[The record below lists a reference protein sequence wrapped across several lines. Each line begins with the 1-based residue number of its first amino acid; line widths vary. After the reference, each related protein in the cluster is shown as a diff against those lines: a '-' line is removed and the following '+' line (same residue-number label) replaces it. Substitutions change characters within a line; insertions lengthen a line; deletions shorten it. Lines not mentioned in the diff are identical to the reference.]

1 MLPHKTI
8 ARMAKTVLLL
18 WLWLLSTAPF
28 APLEAQH
35 LDLVVQVGH
44 TREIGEVAFSP
55 DGKTFASGS
64 NDNTIKLWSVD
75 GGREIKTLS
84 GHTDW
89 VWAVAFSP
97 NGKTLASGS
106 LDKTIKLWNVET
118 GQEIMPLTGSVVG
131 VETPPVDG
139 RRDRNG
145 VQAVAFSPDGKTLAS
160 GSRDR
165 TVRLWD
171 VASGRELHILYN
183 HTDWVYSVAF
193 SPDGKTLASG
203 SKDNTIKLWDVASG
217 QELKTITG
225 HDDSVLSVAFSPDR
239 ETLASGSTDQTIRV
253 WEIASRK
260 ELKSFKVRTGSIFS
274 VKFSPNGETLASG
287 GGDNT
292 IRLWDINSE
301 KQIWEVERHKGW
313 VHSVAFSTDGQTL
326 ASGSF
331 DSTVKLWNVK
341 TGQQIKSLD
350 EHAVEVNSVAFSP
363 DGQTLASGCDDN
375 TIKLW
380 SLNSGQQTRF
390 LVGHTNSVSA
400 VAFSPDGKTL
410 ASASFD
416 KTVRLWNLETDQQ
429 IKFPLDH
436 NALVRSVAFSPD
448 GETLASGGDSST
460 LKLWKVKTG
469 EQIKALESKVG
480 DVYSIAFSPDNESL
494 AYTGNASRTIKLLN
508 FKTGQEIR
516 SFSPSGDQDV
526 RNNSVIFS
534 PDGEI
539 LASGSDD
546 KTIELWNVKS
556 GKWLRTLTGHTEA
569 VESIAFSKDGKTL
582 ISGSYDKTIKLWN
595 VDSGREIKSIAS
607 HAKSVSSVAF
617 STNGKFFASGSNDA
631 TIKLWDM
638 RNNEL
643 LATLISL
650 ERDEWVLATPEG
662 RFDTNKSLDRVEG
675 LHWVIHTEV
684 LEALP
689 LDIFMRPYYEPQLL
703 PRLLAKDDFREVPPL
718 ESINRVQ
725 PKVTITDVK
734 KDGPVTATVTVEVEN
749 VERKYQRKQNP
760 FVESGAKDL
769 RLFRD
774 GQLVSYRDGDL
785 LGQKQN
791 ATIGCEPIGGGVKKC
806 QAVFKH
812 ILLPQQEGVK
822 DVEFSAYAFNTS
834 DVKSNT
840 SRVPFK
846 FIPKPSPKKGRVY
859 LISVGVSKY
868 ENSAWDLKF
877 AANDAR
883 LVDDIVAAKL
893 RATGDYDDVV
903 NVSLTS
909 EETVVNGR
917 KRLIKNATKKN
928 FRTIMRLLA
937 GERLAA
943 SEITGIPNARKI
955 GKATPEDVVLI
966 FYSSHGY
973 RDTERFYLFPYD
985 TGAGEGRDPEAVI
998 PQAISSDDLYQWLR
1012 DIDAGEMTL
1021 VIDACHAAAVTG
1033 KEFKPGPM
1041 GSRGMGQLAYDK
1053 GMRILAATQPD
1064 TIAVEVDNI
1073 DQEQK
1078 IQHGLL
1084 TYTLVEDGLV
1094 CRLADTNRDKII
1106 LLPEWLEY
1114 GVTNVPVLFN
1124 KVMKGQSISVCKG
1137 TEAQIQRRGS
1147 NAVPFISIGDGDP
1160 STQQPTLFDFT
1171 DKLRRKRQLPVEN
1184 ISLTIR

>member
-1 MLPHKTI
+1 MRPLKTI
-8 ARMAKTVLLL
+8 ARLTKTVLLF

-89 VWAVAFSP
+89 VWAVAFSSDK
-97 NGKTLASGS
+97 KTLASGS

-118 GQEIMPLTGSVVG
+118 GQVIMTLTGRVVG

-139 RRDRNG
+139 LRDRNG
-145 VQAVAFSPDGKTLAS
+145 VQAVAFSPDGKILAS
-160 GSRDR
+160 GSRDK
-165 TVRLWD
+165 TVRLWE
-171 VASGRELHILYN
+171 VASGRELHILPS
-183 HTDWVYSVAF
+183 HTNWVYSVAF

-203 SKDNTIKLWDVASG
+203 SSDNTIKLWDVASG

-225 HDDSVLSVAFSPDR
+225 HDNSVLSVAFSPDR

-260 ELKSFKVRTGSIFS
+260 EIKIFKVRTGSIYS
-274 VKFSPNGETLASG
+274 VKFSPKGETLASG

-292 IRLWDINSE
+292 IRLWDIKSE
-301 KQIWEVERHKGW
+301 KQIWEVERHKGL

-390 LVGHTNSVSA
+390 LVGHTKSVSA
-400 VAFSPDGKTL
+400 VTFSPDGKTL
-410 ASASFD
+410 ASGSMD
-416 KTVRLWNLETDQQ
+416 ETVRLWNLETSQQ

-436 NALVRSVAFSPD
+436 NAWVRSVAFSPD
-448 GETLASGGDSST
+448 GETLASGGGSST
-460 LKLWKVKTG
+460 INLWKVKTG
-469 EQIKALESKVG
+469 EQIKALESKIG

-494 AYTGNASRTIKLLN
+494 AYTGNASRTVRLVN
-508 FKTGQEIR
+508 FRSGQEIR

-526 RNNSVIFS
+526 RNNSVVFS

-539 LASGSDD
+539 LAFGSSD
-546 KTIELWNVKS
+546 KKIELWNVKS

-675 LHWVIHTEV
+675 LHWVIHTEG

-689 LDIFMRPYYEPQLL
+689 LDIFMRPYYEPRLL
-703 PRLLAKDDFREVPPL
+703 PRLLANDDFREVPSL

-734 KDGPVTATVTVEVEN
+734 RDGPATATVTVEVEK
-749 VERKYQRKQNP
+749 VKRTYQRALNP
-760 FVESGAKDL
+760 VVESGATDL

-774 GQLVSYRDGDL
+774 GQLVGYRDGDL
-785 LGQKQN
+785 LSQSQRGE
-791 ATIGCEPIGGGVKKC
+791 TGCKRVVDNSDKC
-806 QAVFKH
+806 RAVFEH
-812 ILLPQQEGVK
+812 VTLPQQQWVNE
-822 DVEFSAYAFNTS
+822 VEFSAYAFNTS
-834 DVKSNT
+834 DVKSQT
-840 SRVPFK
+840 SRFLFELNPQSVNRR
-846 FIPKPSPKKGRVY
+846 GRVY
-859 LISVGVSKY
+859 LITVGVSNY
-868 ENSAWDLKF
+868 ENPDWNLKF

-883 LVDDIVAAKL
+883 LVRDVVGAKL
-893 RATGDYDDVV
+893 RATGEYDDVV
-903 NVSLTS
+903 DVMLTA
-909 EETVVNGR
+909 EEQVVNGR
-917 KRLIKNATKKN
+917 KVFTKSATKNN
-928 FRTIMRLLA
+928 FAKIMRLLA
-937 GERLAA
+937 GEKL
-943 SEITGIPNARKI
+943 SKPETKEIPNARKI
-955 GKATPEDVVLI
+955 GKATPEDLVLI
-966 FYSSHGY
+966 FFSSHGY
-973 RDTERFYLFPYD
+973 RDKERFYLFPYD
-985 TGAGEGRDPEAVI
+985 TGAGRGRDPEAVI
-998 PQAISSDDLYQWLR
+998 PHSISSDDLYLLLR
-1012 DIDAGEMTL
+1012 NIDAGEVVL

-1064 TIAVEVDNI
+1064 TPAGEVDTLK
-1073 DQEQK
+1073 QRK

-1084 TYTLVEDGLV
+1084 TYALVEDGLIKG
-1094 CRLADTNRDKII
+1094 LADTNPDGVIM
-1106 LLPEWLEY
+1106 LAEWLQY
-1114 GVTNVPVLFN
+1114 GVTDVPRLFEQALMN
-1124 KVMKGQSISVCKG
+1124 QSRPLDSG
-1137 TEAQIQRRGS
+1137 NDQAAAQGRTRVGSILRGE
-1147 NAVPFISIGDGDP
+1147 GDEL
-1160 STQQPTLFDFT
+1160 TQQPSLFDFT
-1171 DKLRRKRQLPVEN
+1171 DKVRRKRQLPV
-1184 ISLTIR
+1184 SRTSRLK

>member
-1 MLPHKTI
+1 MLPLRTI
-8 ARMAKTVLLL
+8 PRSAKLAMFLC
-18 WLWLLSTAPF
+18 LWLLSTAPF

-84 GHTDW
+84 GHADW
-89 VWAVAFSP
+89 VWAVAFSSDK
-97 NGKTLASGS
+97 KTLASGS

-118 GQEIMPLTGSVVG
+118 GQEIMTLTGSVVR

-139 RRDRNG
+139 KRDRNG

-160 GSRDR
+160 GSRDK

-171 VASGRELHILYN
+171 VASGKELHVLSS
-183 HTDWVYSVAF
+183 HTEWVSSVAF

-203 SKDNTIKLWDVASG
+203 SLDNTIKLWDVASG

-225 HDDSVLSVAFSPDR
+225 HDDSVLSVAFSPDG

-253 WEIASRK
+253 WEITSRK
-260 ELKSFKVRTGSIFS
+260 EIKFFKVRTGSIYS

-331 DSTVKLWNVK
+331 DSAVKLWNVK

-390 LVGHTNSVSA
+390 LVGHTKSVSA
-400 VAFSPDGKTL
+400 VTFSPDGKTL
-410 ASASFD
+410 ASGSMD
-416 KTVRLWNLETDQQ
+416 ETVRLWNLETSQQ

-436 NALVRSVAFSPD
+436 NAWVRSVEFSPD
-448 GETLASGGDSST
+448 GETLASGGGSST
-460 LKLWKVKTG
+460 IKLWKVKTG
-469 EQIKALESKVG
+469 EQIKALESKIG

-494 AYTGNASRTIKLLN
+494 AYTGNASRTVKLVN
-508 FKTGQEIR
+508 FRSGQEIR

-526 RNNSVIFS
+526 RNNSVVFS

-539 LASGSDD
+539 LAFGSSD

-569 VESIAFSKDGKTL
+569 VESVAFSKDGKTL

-607 HAKSVSSVAF
+607 HGKSVSSVAF

-662 RFDTNKSLDRVEG
+662 RFDTNKSLDRIAG
-675 LHWVIHTEV
+675 LHWVIRTEV

-689 LDIFMRPYYEPQLL
+689 LDIFMRLYYEPRLL
-703 PRLLAKDDFREVPPL
+703 PRLLANDHFRKVPPL

-725 PKVTITDVK
+725 PKVRITDVK
-734 KDGPVTATVTVEVEN
+734 KDGLVTATVTVEVEG
-749 VERKYQRKQNP
+749 VEHSYQREQNQV
-760 FVESGAKDL
+760 VESGAKDL

-774 GQLVSYRDGDL
+774 GQLVSYRDGYL
-785 LGQKQN
+785 LGRKQN
-791 ATIGCEPIGGGVKKC
+791 ATGCTPIDGSVRRC
-806 QAVFKH
+806 RAVFDRVR
-812 ILLPQQEGVK
+812 LPQQESVK

-834 DVKSNT
+834 DVKSET
-840 SRVPFK
+840 SRFPFK
-846 FIPKPSPKKGRVY
+846 FTRNPLPKKGRVY

-868 ENSAWDLKF
+868 ENSAWDLGF
-877 AANDAR
+877 AANDAH
-883 LVDDIVAAKL
+883 LIDDTVAAKL
-893 RATGDYDDVV
+893 RATGAYDDVV

-909 EETVVNGR
+909 EDKVVSGR
-917 KRLIKNATKKN
+917 KQLIKNATKRN
-928 FRTIMRLLA
+928 FRTVMRLLA
-937 GERLAA
+937 GERLAP
-943 SEITGIPNARKI
+943 SETKGIPNARKI
-955 GKATPEDVVLI
+955 QKATPEDVVLI

-985 TGAGEGRDPEAVI
+985 TGAGQGRDPEAVV
-998 PQAISSDDLYQWLR
+998 PHAISSDDLYLWLR
-1012 DIDAGEMTL
+1012 DIDASEIVL

-1064 TIAVEVDNI
+1064 TTAVEVDSI
-1073 DQEQK
+1073 DQKQK

-1084 TYTLVEDGLV
+1084 TYALVEDGLV
-1094 CRLADTNRDKII
+1094 CRLADTSGDKII

-1114 GVTNVPVLFN
+1114 GVTDVPVLFD
-1124 KVMKGQSISVCKG
+1124 KVMKSQSISACKA

-1147 NAVPFISIGDGDP
+1147 NVLRFISRGEGDP